1 MNAFG
6 LFEYIALG
14 ILVALLIGILAGRL
28 TSNRRSRMNLAL
40 GYERRF
46 GVTKRVR
53 QDLSELDKFI
63 LNSTPK
69 GIRDGLVEKL
79 RTIGKQG
86 DIFVVAELKLKYGL
100 LLIGAAGALAAI
112 GFNPSSG
119 AIAFLIAAALFF
131 YPDLRLNEKAKAR
144 KVEIGNQLPDA
155 LDQLTLLVDSGLDFQ
170 TAFVRVCRNSSGF
183 LNDEFQRTLADLQ
196 LGITRKEAFEKLG
209 ERTGSP
215 VLKNFA
221 RAMVLAD
228 LFGVPISNVLRS
240 QAQDLRNARRARAEE
255 EAQKVPTKITFPL
268 VACLLPVILILLVG
282 PSVMNLLT
290 TFGK

>member
-1 MNAFG
+1 MLG
-6 LFEYIALG
+6 SGVFEIIAAA
-14 ILVALLIGILAGRL
+14 IVAVLLASVLIGRL
-28 TSNRRSRMNLAL
+28 NANRRSRQNLAM

-46 GVTKRVR
+46 GTIKRVR
-53 QDLSELDKFI
+53 HDLSEFDRFI

-69 GIRDGLVEKL
+69 SVRDGLVDKL
-79 RTIGKQG
+79 RFIGKQG
-86 DIFVVAELKLKYGL
+86 DVFVVAQLKLKYGL
-100 LLIGAAGALAAI
+100 VLIGIAAAIAAI
-112 GFNPSSG
+112 GFNQSVGP
-119 AIAFLIAAALFF
+119 IAFLIAFGLFF
-131 YPDLRLNEKAKAR
+131 YPDLQLNEKAKAR
-144 KVEIGNQLPDA
+144 KVQIGNLLPDA

-228 LFGVPISNVLRS
+228 LFGVPISNVLRA

-282 PSVMNLLT
+282 PSIMNLMN

>member
-53 QDLSELDKFI
+53 HDLSELDKFI